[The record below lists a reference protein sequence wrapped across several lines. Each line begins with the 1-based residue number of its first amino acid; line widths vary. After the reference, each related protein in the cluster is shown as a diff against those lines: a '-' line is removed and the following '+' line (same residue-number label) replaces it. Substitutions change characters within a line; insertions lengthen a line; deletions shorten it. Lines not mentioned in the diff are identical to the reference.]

1 MKKILLLLFCLLSA
15 IAQAHAK
22 TILVVGD
29 SLSAAYGIRTQHGWV
44 NLLQQRLELHTE
56 NHQVVNA
63 SISGDTTQGGL
74 TRLAPA
80 LDQFEPAILII
91 ELGGN
96 DGLRG
101 VNLRETRSNLAQMIE
116 LGQQSG
122 SKVLLLGMML
132 PPNFGKTFTEKF
144 LQMYADLADEYRV
157 QLVPFFLDGVA
168 DRQEWMQSDGIHPNE
183 MGQPRMMENV
193 WETLEPML

>member
-1 MKKILLLLFCLLSA
+1 
-15 IAQAHAK
+15 
-22 TILVVGD
+22 VVGD